1 MLGAMFSSRIP
12 IHQAENQLTQLRKQL
27 DDDGVDVIDLAE
39 SNPTRVGFDYS
50 PELLKDFSGPQNLE
64 YTPSAFGLTAARTA
78 VAEYLSRNERQVDPK
93 RVVLTAT
100 TSEAYSS
107 LFKLLCNPGDRVM
120 VPEPSYPLLEH
131 LARLDGVEPVPYRLE
146 FRGRWEIDPG
156 SLSAAEEN
164 DVRAVIAV
172 SPNNPTG
179 SYLSPADHQALL
191 QVCRRQR
198 CALIV
203 DEVFSGYP
211 INTTVPVISVLDR
224 SSNVLTFCLGGL
236 SKAIGLPQ
244 VKLSWFVV
252 DGVDGDV
259 ESALQAVGFVMD
271 TYLSVSTPV
280 QLATPDL
287 LSVGQALTGQIRQR
301 VSENFCTLERLAKRF
316 SSVSV
321 FPVEGG
327 WYAVM
332 QVPALCSEEQL
343 VLRLLKE
350 AHIYVHP
357 GYFFD
362 FQNGVFLVVSLLPPT
377 DRFSYAME
385 KVFAVA
391 TNME

>member
-1 MLGAMFSSRIP
+1 M
-12 IHQAENQLTQLRKQL
+12 ENQLTQLRKQL

-39 SNPTRVGFDYS
+39 SNPTRVGFDYL
-50 PELLKDFSGPQNLE
+50 PELLKDFSDPRNLE

-78 VAEYLSRNERQVDPK
+78 VAEYLSCNARQVNPK

-107 LFKLLCNPGDRVM
+107 LFKLMCNPGDRVL
-120 VPEPSYPLLEH
+120 VPEPSYPLLGH
-131 LARLDGVEPVPYRLE
+131 LARLDGVEPVPYQLV
-146 FRGRWEIDPG
+146 FHGRWEIDPG
-156 SLSAAEEN
+156 SLSAAEKD

-179 SYLSPADHQALL
+179 SYLSPSDHQALL
-191 QVCRRQR
+191 QVCRRHH

-211 INTTVPVISVLDR
+211 ISMTVPVTSVLDH
-224 SSNVLTFCLGGL
+224 SSDVLTFCLGGL
-236 SKAIGLPQ
+236 SKAVGLPQ
-244 VKLSWFVV
+244 LKLGWFVV
-252 DGVDGDV
+252 DGVDSDV
-259 ESALQAVGFVMD
+259 ESALGAVGFVMD

-287 LSVGQALTGQIRQR
+287 LVTGQALIGQIRQR
-301 VSENFCTLERLAKRF
+301 ITENFRRLERLAKRF

-332 QVPALCSEEQL
+332 RMPALCSEEEL

-350 AHIYVHP
+350 ACVYVHP

-377 DRFSYAME
+377 ERFSYAME

>member
-1 MLGAMFSSRIP
+1 M
-12 IHQAENQLTQLRKQL
+12 
-27 DDDGVDVIDLAE
+27 
-39 SNPTRVGFDYS
+39 
-50 PELLKDFSGPQNLE
+50 
-64 YTPSAFGLTAARTA
+64 
-78 VAEYLSRNERQVDPK
+78 
-93 RVVLTAT
+93 
-100 TSEAYSS
+100 
-107 LFKLLCNPGDRVM
+107 CNPGDRVL
-120 VPEPSYPLLEH
+120 VPEPSYPLLGH
-131 LARLDGVEPVPYRLE
+131 LARLDGVEPVPYQLV
-146 FRGRWEIDPG
+146 FHGRWEIDPG
-156 SLSAAEEN
+156 SLSAAEKD

-179 SYLSPADHQALL
+179 SYLSPSDHQALL
-191 QVCRRQR
+191 QVCRRHH

-211 INTTVPVISVLDR
+211 ISMTVPVTSVLDH
-224 SSNVLTFCLGGL
+224 SSDVLTFCLGGL
-236 SKAIGLPQ
+236 SKAVGLPQ
-244 VKLSWFVV
+244 LKLGWFVV
-252 DGVDGDV
+252 DGVDSDV
-259 ESALQAVGFVMD
+259 ESALGAVGFVMD

-287 LSVGQALTGQIRQR
+287 LVTGQALIGQIRQR
-301 VSENFCTLERLAKRF
+301 ITENFRRLERLAKRF

-332 QVPALCSEEQL
+332 RMPALCSEEEL

-350 AHIYVHP
+350 ACVYVHP

-377 DRFSYAME
+377 ERFSYAME

>member
-1 MLGAMFSSRIP
+1 M
-12 IHQAENQLTQLRKQL
+12 ENQLTQLRKQL
-27 DDDGVDVIDLAE
+27 EDDGVDVIDLAE

-50 PELLKDFSGPQNLE
+50 PELLKDFSDPRNLD
-64 YTPSAFGLTAARTA
+64 YTPSAVGLMAARTA
-78 VAEYLSRNERQVDPK
+78 VAEYLSRDDRRVDPE

-107 LFKLLCNPGDRVM
+107 LFKLLCNPGDRVL

-131 LARLDGVEPVPYRLE
+131 LARLDGVEPVPYRLV
-146 FRGRWEIDPG
+146 FHGRWEIDPG
-156 SLSAAEEN
+156 SLSVAAEN

-179 SYLSPADHQALL
+179 SYLSPADHKALL
-191 QVCRRQR
+191 QVCRRHR

-211 INTTVPVISVLDR
+211 INMAVPVTSVLDN
-224 SSNVLTFCLGGL
+224 SSDVLTFCLGGL
-236 SKAIGLPQ
+236 SKAVGLPQ

-252 DGVDGDV
+252 DGVGNDV
-259 ESALQAVGFVMD
+259 ESALRAVGFVTD

-287 LSVGQALTGQIRQR
+287 LVSGQALTGQIRQR
-301 VSENFCTLERLAKRF
+301 ASGNFRRLERLAKRF

-327 WYAVM
+327 WYAVV
-332 QVPALCSEEQL
+332 QVPALYSEEQL
-343 VLRLLKE
+343 ALRLLKE
-350 AHIYVHP
+350 AYVHVHP

-362 FQNGVFLVVSLLPPT
+362 FSNGVFLVVSLLPPT
-377 DRFSYAME
+377 DRFSCAME

>member
-1 MLGAMFSSRIP
+1 MFSSRIP
-12 IHQAENQLTQLRKQL
+12 THQVENQLTQLRKQL
-27 DDDGVDVIDLAE
+27 EDDGVDVIDLAE

-50 PELLKDFSGPQNLE
+50 PELLKYFSDPRNLD
-64 YTPSAFGLTAARTA
+64 YTPSAVGLMAARTA
-78 VAEYLSRNERQVDPK
+78 VAEYLSRDDRRVDPE

-107 LFKLLCNPGDRVM
+107 LFKLLCNPGDRVL

-131 LARLDGVEPVPYRLE
+131 LARLDGVEPVPYRLV
-146 FRGRWEIDPG
+146 FHGRWEIDPG
-156 SLSAAEEN
+156 SLSVAAEN

-179 SYLSPADHQALL
+179 SYLSPADHKALL
-191 QVCRRQR
+191 QVCRRHR

-211 INTTVPVISVLDR
+211 INMAVPVTSVLDN
-224 SSNVLTFCLGGL
+224 SSDVLTFCLGGL
-236 SKAIGLPQ
+236 SKAVGLPQ

-252 DGVDGDV
+252 DGVGNDV
-259 ESALQAVGFVMD
+259 ESALRAVGFVTD

-287 LSVGQALTGQIRQR
+287 LVSGQALTGQIRQR
-301 VSENFCTLERLAKRF
+301 VSGNFRRLERLAKRF

-327 WYAVM
+327 WYAVV
-332 QVPALCSEEQL
+332 QVPALYSEEQL
-343 VLRLLKE
+343 ALRLLKE
-350 AHIYVHP
+350 AYVHVHP

-362 FQNGVFLVVSLLPPT
+362 FSNGVFLVVSLLPPT
-377 DRFSYAME
+377 DRFSCAME

>member
-1 MLGAMFSSRIP
+1 M
-12 IHQAENQLTQLRKQL
+12 ENQLTQLRKQL
-27 DDDGVDVIDLAE
+27 EDDGVDVIDLAE

-50 PELLKDFSGPQNLE
+50 PELLKYFSDPRNLD
-64 YTPSAFGLTAARTA
+64 YTPSAVGLMAARTA
-78 VAEYLSRNERQVDPK
+78 VAEYLSRDDRRVDPE

-107 LFKLLCNPGDRVM
+107 LFKLLCNPGDRVL

-131 LARLDGVEPVPYRLE
+131 LARLDGVEPVPYRLV
-146 FRGRWEIDPG
+146 FHGRWEIDPG
-156 SLSAAEEN
+156 SLSVAAEN

-179 SYLSPADHQALL
+179 SYLSPADHKALL
-191 QVCRRQR
+191 QVCRRHR

-211 INTTVPVISVLDR
+211 INMAVPVTSVLDN
-224 SSNVLTFCLGGL
+224 SSDVLTFCLGGL
-236 SKAIGLPQ
+236 SKAVGLPQ

-252 DGVDGDV
+252 DGVGNDV
-259 ESALQAVGFVMD
+259 ESALRAVGFVTD

-287 LSVGQALTGQIRQR
+287 LVSGQALTGQIRQR
-301 VSENFCTLERLAKRF
+301 VSGNFRRLERLAKRF

-327 WYAVM
+327 WYAVV
-332 QVPALCSEEQL
+332 QVPALYSEEQL
-343 VLRLLKE
+343 ALRLLKE
-350 AHIYVHP
+350 AYVHVHP

-362 FQNGVFLVVSLLPPT
+362 FSNGVFLVVSLLPPT
-377 DRFSYAME
+377 DRFSCAME